1 MKEAPPPFNS
11 LSLVMGDSMENLWQS
26 IYLCYWVERYE
37 ASILVPMNRWGEGS
51 EGAMILKLMVLRF
64 TENRPFL
71 KLFHQVSKLIMFK
84 FPLSTSS
91 SSFPLLC

>member
-1 MKEAPPPFNS
+1 MAKYLLMLLGRTLRSLNSGAHEPFF
-11 LSLVMGDSMENLWQS
+11 L
-26 IYLCYWVERYE
+26 
-37 ASILVPMNRWGEGS
+37 AWGEGS
-51 EGAMILKLMVLRF
+51 EGAMILKFMVLRF